1 MTIANTKVVDTTSKY
16 IVQSKGVGSETD
28 QIVVD
33 AENLTSGTNESL
45 VSLIECY
52 YSIEGTGTLTLS
64 ASSETNDLT

>member
-16 IVQSKGVGSETD
+16 VVQSKGVGSETD

-33 AENLTSGTNESL
+33 VENLTSGTNESL

-52 YSIEGTGTLTLS
+52 Y
-64 ASSETNDLT
+64 